1 MAIIGIDLGTTN
13 SLGCVYKDGR
23 VKLIP
28 NRFGSYLTPSVVSV
42 GEDGKMMVGQ
52 LAKERL
58 ITHPECTAAS
68 FKKDMGTEKKWNLGG
83 QEFSPEE
90 LSSMVI
96 RSILDDA
103 REYLGE
109 EIEEAVISVPA
120 YFHDEQRV
128 ATRRAGLLAGVKVE
142 RITNEPS
149 AAALASYFDTS
160 KEQCFLIFDFGGG
173 TLDVSV
179 VECFGTVVEILS
191 VAGDNRLGGDD
202 FDTLMADQ
210 FLLEHGLSRNDISG
224 QEYAALRRQ
233 AEQCKI
239 NLGRKEKAVL
249 HAVIG
254 GVSYRSIYTM
264 ERLLAESE
272 LILGKIRQVVGR
284 ALKDGELTIQDID
297 EVVMAGGSSKMP
309 LIQSYVRHL
318 FRRHPIVQDNCD
330 QLIALGLGVVC
341 GVKQRKDEVKD
352 YVLTDICPFSLGTAI
367 VNPSDPN
374 HSYMS
379 VIIERN
385 TVLPCSR
392 MRRFYSA
399 QESQEYVNI
408 EVLQGEHTYAKDNL
422 LLGKMKVDIPS
433 TTGKNEAV
441 DVRFT
446 YDING
451 ILIVDSTV
459 VSTGEMSTSVI
470 SQKVS
475 DQELEQRVKELE
487 KLKVHPRE
495 ITANQVMLERLKAL
509 YEEVYPE
516 QREAVQ
522 SLIRNFEQIL
532 ERQDDRK
539 IAKYRKYL
547 NDIIGQIVTYDPFER
562 EFAMPGGDS
571 GEWGNDTW
579 MKDSG
584 SGTEEKEKGEEQE
597 DDPEKIWMM
606 DEGGFGGWT
615 S

>member
-13 SLGCVYKDGR
+13 SLGCVYRDGR

-28 NRFGSYLTPSVVSV
+28 NRFGSYLTPSAVSV
-42 GEDGKMMVGQ
+42 DDAGRILVGQ
-52 LAKERL
+52 LAKERM
-58 ITHPECTAAS
+58 ITHPDCTAAS
-68 FKKDMGTEKKWNLGG
+68 FKKDMGTGKKWNLGG

-103 REYLGE
+103 RDYLGE

-128 ATRRAGLLAGVKVE
+128 ATRRAGILAGVKVE

-160 KEQCFLIFDFGGG
+160 REQCFLIFDFGGG

-202 FDTLMADQ
+202 FDTLIADQ
-210 FLLEHGLSRNDISG
+210 FLLENGISVNDISA

-239 NLGRKEKAVL
+239 RLGRENRVAL

-254 GVSYRSIYTM
+254 GTSYRSIYTI

-297 EVVMAGGSSKMP
+297 QVIMAGGSSKMP
-309 LIQSYVRHL
+309 LIQNYVRHL
-318 FRRHPIVQDNCD
+318 FHRHPVVQENCD
-330 QLIALGLGVVC
+330 ELIARGLGVVC
-341 GVKQRKDEVKD
+341 GVKQRKAEVKD

-367 VNPSDPN
+367 VNPSDPDN
-374 HSYMS
+374 SYMS

-399 QESQEYVNI
+399 QEAQEYVII
-408 EVLQGEHTYAKDNL
+408 EVLQGEHTYANDNL
-422 LLGKMKVDIPS
+422 LLGKIKVNIPPAS
-433 TTGKNEAV
+433 GKKEAV

-459 VSTGEMSTSVI
+459 VSTGEMTTSVI
-470 SQKVS
+470 SQKIS
-475 DQELEQRVKELE
+475 DQELEERVKELE

-495 ITANQVMLERLKAL
+495 ISENQVMLERLKAL

-522 SLIRNFEQIL
+522 NLIRNFELLL

-547 NDIIGQIVTYDPFER
+547 NDIIEQIVSYDPFER
-562 EFAMPGGDS
+562 EFAMPGGET
-571 GEWGNDTW
+571 GEWGADTW
-579 MKDSG
+579 M
-584 SGTEEKEKGEEQE
+584 TENEGQDDWKKEEDQEE
-597 DDPEKIWMM
+597 DPEKIWMTK
-606 DEGGFGGWT
+606 EGGFGGWT

>member
-1 MAIIGIDLGTTN
+1 
-13 SLGCVYKDGR
+13 
-23 VKLIP
+23 
-28 NRFGSYLTPSVVSV
+28 
-42 GEDGKMMVGQ
+42 
-52 LAKERL
+52 
-58 ITHPECTAAS
+58 
-68 FKKDMGTEKKWNLGG
+68 
-83 QEFSPEE
+83 
-90 LSSMVI
+90 
-96 RSILDDA
+96 
-103 REYLGE
+103 
-109 EIEEAVISVPA
+109 
-120 YFHDEQRV
+120 
-128 ATRRAGLLAGVKVE
+128 
-142 RITNEPS
+142 
-149 AAALASYFDTS
+149 
-160 KEQCFLIFDFGGG
+160 
-173 TLDVSV
+173 
-179 VECFGTVVEILS
+179 
-191 VAGDNRLGGDD
+191 
-202 FDTLMADQ
+202 
-210 FLLEHGLSRNDISG
+210 
-224 QEYAALRRQ
+224 
-233 AEQCKI
+233 
-239 NLGRKEKAVL
+239 
-249 HAVIG
+249 
-254 GVSYRSIYTM
+254 M

-318 FRRHPIVQDNCD
+318 FHRHPIVQDNCD
-330 QLIALGLGVVC
+330 ELIALGLGVVC

-367 VNPSDPN
+367 VNPSDPDN
-374 HSYMS
+374 SYMS

-399 QESQEYVNI
+399 QEGQEYVVV
-408 EVLQGEHTYAKDNL
+408 EVLQGEHTYANDNL
-422 LLGKMKVDIPS
+422 LLGKMQVDIPKTS
-433 TTGKNEAV
+433 GKNEAV

-459 VSTGEMSTSVI
+459 VSTGEMSSCVI

-475 DQELEQRVKELE
+475 DEELEQRVIELE

-522 SLIRNFEQIL
+522 SLIRNFEQML

-547 NDIIGQIVTYDPFER
+547 NDIIAQIVTYDPFER

-571 GEWGNDTW
+571 GEWGVDTW
-579 MKDSG
+579 REDSG
-584 SGTEEKEKGEEQE
+584 SEMEEQKNREDQE
-597 DDPEKIWMM
+597 DDPEKIWMT